1 MHITDEQIA
10 TFKEQGFLIIENF
23 LPVPITVMCDPVYL
37 TLRQG
42 CGAAQQQIQTFE

>member
-23 LPVPITVMCDPVYL
+23 LTREEKEAVL
-37 TLRQG
+37 HGFFTL
-42 CGAAQQQIQTFE
+42 